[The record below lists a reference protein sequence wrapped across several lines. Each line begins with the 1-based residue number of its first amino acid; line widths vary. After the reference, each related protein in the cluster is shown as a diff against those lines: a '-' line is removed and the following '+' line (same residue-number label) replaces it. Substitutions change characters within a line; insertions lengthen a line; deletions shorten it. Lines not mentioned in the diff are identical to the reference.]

1 MNSSIV
7 IALPKIDDAK
17 KIRTILNRHGFSV
30 AAVCSTASTA
40 LASMSEL
47 DGGILICGYKL
58 TDRYYRDV
66 LEDIPS
72 YFEMLLLASGRVI
85 AEAPTSVLTV
95 EMPMKVSDLVNTVDM
110 ISDETAYRRYLDGE
124 QKAADLLVER
134 YGDALTLYIN
144 GYIKDIH
151 EAEDLMIEAFS
162 QLFAKE
168 RPIEGVGS
176 FKAYLYKTAR
186 HLALRHKQKHRLA
199 FLCLDELD
207 FEPQSNTLIDTDLL
221 RSERDRQL
229 YDALEKLKA
238 EYREALY
245 LVYFEDMS
253 YRDAATVMNKSES
266 QITKLIY
273 RGKQSLKVILEQEG
287 FTYADK

>member
-1 MNSSIV
+1 MNGIKGYISIREASYRWGV
-7 IALPKIDDAK
+7 SERRVNQYCAEGRISCAARLGV
-17 KIRTILNRHGFSV
+17 HGRSRKTRKSRPTR
-30 AAVCSTASTA
+30 A
-40 LASMSEL
+40 
-47 DGGILICGYKL
+47 GKP
-58 TDRYYRDV
+58 RK
-66 LEDIPS
+66 
-72 YFEMLLLASGRVI
+72 
-85 AEAPTSVLTV
+85 EA
-95 EMPMKVSDLVNTVDM
+95 VDM
-110 ISDETAYRRYLDGE
+110 ISDKTAYRRYLDGE
-124 QKAADLLVER
+124 EKAADLLVER

-168 RPIEGVGS
+168 RPIEGEGS
-176 FKAYLYKTAR
+176 FKAYLYKIAR
-186 HLALRHKQKHRLA
+186 HLALRHKQKHRLV
-199 FLCLDELD
+199 FLCLEELD
-207 FEPQSNTLIDTDLL
+207 FEPRSDSLAETAML

-253 YRDAATVMNKSES
+253 YRNAATVMNKSES
-266 QITKLIY
+266 QITKLVY